1 MPAMNLT
8 DEEAT
13 SITATI
19 NQFSKAWTLLLQY
32 DEDNLAQPKALH
44 QTQKILDYQKATN
57 AIALINTEL
66 SKRGQVSDLFGREQ
80 DHQLQGILGN
90 ISQTFDVKE
99 LYPSA
104 EEKAANLLYFVIKD
118 HPFSDGNK
126 RIGSFLFLLFLQ
138 ENGLL
143 EKSGINDNG
152 LVTLAL
158 LIAES
163 DPRQKDLLIRLVLNL
178 LHEKEHEFD
187 IVSFPLKEKFEEIKT
202 YYKYWG
208 KAELEGSNHH
218 LLPYH
223 CLDVA
228 AVGNILLNQN
238 EWIRKQLA
246 SAMGLDEQLCVR
258 WLTLFLALHDIGKF
272 SESFQNLRPDLLEA
286 LQGRTSS
293 KVYSVRHDSL
303 GYLLWREYLWDTLTT
318 ENASLFLEITQ
329 DTEDW
334 QELFECLMK
343 SFAGHHGT
351 PPTLKGPNGIHL
363 FSKNYFT
370 EDDPCAAQ
378 EYLKDLGGLFPSPS
392 QEINLPHPSDLEEA
406 IIRSSWL
413 IAGFVVLCDWIG
425 SNSSWFTLQ
434 SKPIPLPS
442 YWQNHALP
450 QAQQAV
456 LASGIGRPKATTEE
470 PSFARFYPKFEQ
482 LTPLQKHVTDC
493 PLALDP
499 QLFILED
506 VTGSGKT
513 EAAITLGGRLMSSHL
528 GQGIFIAL
536 PTMATS
542 NAMYERLIQMY
553 RLLYADKENPS
564 LILTHAARHLSESFM
579 ASVADSKRYEAG
591 DETATAQCSA
601 WLADN
606 RKKALLA
613 DIGVGTIDQALLA
626 ILPTR
631 FQSLRLFG
639 LVGHVLIID
648 EVHAYDPYMNKLL
661 QTMLTFHATLGG
673 SAILLSATLPQHS
686 KQELLQAF
694 ARGRGESA
702 PLLVKENYPLCTAY
716 SGQAGLMETGLDAT
730 PQRRCCVTVKIVT
743 DCGEVERLIRDAS
756 DRGQCVCWIRN
767 TVHDA
772 LEGYTQLKDH
782 IPTDKLMIFHARFA
796 MGDRL
801 KIEQSVLSTFGKKSG
816 ALERSGKVLVATQ
829 VVEQSLDL
837 DFDLMISDLAPMDLL
852 IQRAG
857 RLHRHQRD
865 ERGNPLTN
873 GEDRREA
880 GCLVIH
886 GPFPAQDALGDWYK
900 AAFPKAAFVY
910 PSHGH
915 LWLTAHLFVERGELR
930 MPDDA
935 RVLIEAAFSNQ
946 ADNIPEPLRK
956 RDNNAEAKQ
965 QADKSLAH
973 INMLKLDEGYS
984 ATINQWREDMKT
996 PTRLGTMNSTVR
1008 LARWDGRTL
1017 RPWYTDG
1024 QFPWDKSQVSLRS
1037 SLVDAEAENE
1047 DPALAKAVDQLKEK
1061 LPDKGKWSVL
1071 VPLSQGEGGG
1081 WQGRALNNKNA
1092 TVIIDYDPVTGV
1104 MVTTKEE

>member
-1 MPAMNLT
+1 MQRSDDKT
-8 DEEAT
+8 T
-13 SITATI
+13 SVVTII
-19 NQFSKAWTLLLQY
+19 NQFTKVWTLLLQY
-32 DEDNLAQPKALH
+32 DEDSLARPKGLH
-44 QTQKILDYQKATN
+44 LSQNSLDYQKATK
-57 AIALINTEL
+57 AIAILKTEL
-66 SKRGQVSDLFGREQ
+66 TKRGEAGDLFGQER

-90 ISQTFDVKE
+90 ISQTFDGKE

-104 EEKAANLLYFVIKD
+104 EEKAASLLYFVIKD

-126 RIGSFLFLLFLQ
+126 RIGSFLFLLFLE

-143 EKSGINDNG
+143 EKAGMNANG
-152 LVTLAL
+152 LVALAL

-163 DPRQKDLLIRLVLNL
+163 DPRQKDLLVRLVLNL
-178 LHEKEHEFD
+178 LHENEQPSD
-187 IVSFPLKEKFEEIKT
+187 ISSFPIEEEVEETKT

-208 KAELEGSNHH
+208 KAEKDGCNYH

-228 AVGNILLNQN
+228 AVGNVLLNRN
-238 EWIRKQLA
+238 EFIRKQLA
-246 SAMGLDEQLCVR
+246 GAMGLEEQLCVR

-286 LQGRTSS
+286 LQGKPST
-293 KVYSVRHDSL
+293 KAYSVRHDSL
-303 GYLLWREYLWDTLTT
+303 GYLLWRECLWTNLSS
-318 ENASLFLEITQ
+318 ENASLFPEIGQ
-329 DTEDW
+329 DAEDW

-351 PPTLKGPNGIHL
+351 PPTMKGPNGIPL
-363 FSKNYFT
+363 FFKNYFVK
-370 EDDPCAAQ
+370 DDAFSAQ
-378 EYLKDLGGLFPSPS
+378 EYLKTLGELFPSLT
-392 QEINLPHPSDLEEA
+392 QKVNLPHPSDLEESIA
-406 IIRSSWL
+406 RSSWL

-425 SNSSWFTLQ
+425 SNNSWFTLQ
-434 SKPIPLPS
+434 SKPIPLPA
-442 YWQNHALP
+442 YWKRHALP
-450 QAQQAV
+450 QAQKAL
-456 LASGIGRPKATTEE
+456 LASGIGTPKATTEE
-470 PSFARFYPKFEQ
+470 PSFARFYPGFTQ
-482 LTPLQKHVTDC
+482 LTPLQKHISDC
-493 PLALDP
+493 PLAFDP

-513 EAAITLGGRLMSSHL
+513 EAAITLGGRLMSANL

-542 NAMYERLIQMY
+542 NAMYERLMQMY
-553 RLLYADKENPS
+553 HLLYTDKENPS

-579 ASVADSKRYEAG
+579 ASVADPERYTAD

-606 RKKALLA
+606 RKKAILA
-613 DIGVGTIDQALLA
+613 DVGVGTIDQALLA

-639 LVGHVLIID
+639 LVGHVLIVD

-661 QTMLTFHATLGG
+661 QSMLTFHAALGG
-673 SAILLSATLPQHS
+673 SAILLSATLPQHI

-694 ARGRGESA
+694 ARGRGESV
-702 PLLVKENYPLCTAY
+702 PFLVENDYPLCTAY
-716 SGQAGLMETGLDAT
+716 SAQAGLMETGIDAT
-730 PQRRCCVTVKIVT
+730 PQRRCCVAVQIVS
-743 DCGEVERLIRDAS
+743 DFGDVERLIRDAS

-772 LEGYTQLKDH
+772 LEGYARLKVH
-782 IPTDKLMIFHARFA
+782 IPADKLMIFHARFA

-816 ALERSGKVLVATQ
+816 ALERSGKVLIATQ

-865 ERGNPLTN
+865 ELGNLLTA

-880 GCLVIH
+880 ACMIIH
-886 GPFPAQDALGDWYK
+886 GPLPTQDASGNWYET
-900 AAFPKAAFVY
+900 AFPKAAFVY

-935 RVLIEAAFSNQ
+935 RVLIEAAFSDQ
-946 ADNIPEPLRK
+946 AECIPEQLRK
-956 RDNNAEAKQ
+956 RDNKAEAQQ

-996 PTRLGTMNSTVR
+996 PTRLGSMDSTVR

-1017 RPWYTDG
+1017 RPWYADG
-1024 QFPWDKSQVSLRS
+1024 HFPWDMSQVSLRS
-1037 SLVDAEAENE
+1037 SLVDAEAENG
-1047 DPALAKAVDQLKEK
+1047 DKSLAKAVAQLKEK

-1071 VPLSQGEGGG
+1071 VPLSQDENGR
-1081 WQGRALNNKNA
+1081 WQGRALNNKKV
-1092 TVIIDYDPVTGV
+1092 TEIVDYDPVTGV
-1104 MVTTKEE
+1104 MVTIKEE